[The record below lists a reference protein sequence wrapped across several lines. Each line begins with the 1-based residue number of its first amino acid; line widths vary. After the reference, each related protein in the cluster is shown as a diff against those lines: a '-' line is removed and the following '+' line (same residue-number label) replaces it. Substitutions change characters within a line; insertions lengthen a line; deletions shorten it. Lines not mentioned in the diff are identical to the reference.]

1 MSFVRKE
8 TEYYNVAISEQ
19 LQLLIKNYRKLDPV
33 LSTMDDRKLILYAVH
48 KAIEGGGNIF
58 TEPLD
63 LSKNRNIKLKKTR
76 DISYHFEEI
85 TKKYREYGIEISSR
99 QYFHRLVISHMIE
112 AINNKEQVSVKSY
125 D

>member
-58 TEPLD
+58 IEPLD

-85 TKKYREYGIEISSR
+85 TKKYKEYGIEISSR
-99 QYFHRLVISHMIE
+99 QYFHRLVINHMIE
-112 AINNKEQVSVKSY
+112 AINNKEQVSA
-125 D
+125 